1 MAKKVAP
8 VLPAG
13 RTVTNVAS
21 MDLATTD
28 LLGHIRNSLS
38 AFHATE
44 LAIANCILRDPV
56 HVSRMNI
63 SKLAEHSDT
72 SVASVVRFSKTIG
85 YKGFPEFRM
94 ALVGEVS
101 RMGQV
106 GIASSELDSGIT
118 VADSPAEIIRKIA
131 AADALAIQATAQ
143 RLDVVSFQAAV
154 EAWAKAKTIGLFGV
168 ASGGFVAQDLQ
179 LKLNRQGK
187 NAIAWG
193 DIHNALTSLSLLG
206 PGDALVAISHS
217 GTTVDTVD
225 VMQEFKN
232 RGVTIILIT
241 NALRSPATAVADI
254 VLFTSARETTFR
266 SGATASRIAQLTVV
280 DCLCVA
286 LAQRNWSGTRAALDE
301 SRAAVGSRSGRKMV
315 EGISRRS
322 DQKPSRSRGGK

>member
-1 MAKKVAP
+1 MSMVKVVRLMAKKV
-8 VLPAG
+8 
-13 RTVTNVAS
+13 
-21 MDLATTD
+21 LAVDSTTATSSD

-44 LAIANCILRDPV
+44 LAIANCILQDPV
-56 HVSRMNI
+56 QVSQMNI

-106 GIASSELDSGIT
+106 GIDSFELDSGIT
-118 VADSPAEIIRKIA
+118 VEDSPAEIIRKIA
-131 AADALAIQATAQ
+131 AADALAIQSTAQ
-143 RLDVVSFQAAV
+143 RLDVASFSVAV
-154 EAWAKAKTIGLFGV
+154 DAWEKAQTIGLFGV
-168 ASGGFVAQDLQ
+168 ASGGFVAMDLQ

-187 NAIAWG
+187 NAIAWR

-225 VMQEFKN
+225 VMQAFKN

-241 NALRSPATAVADI
+241 NALRSPATTVADI
-254 VLFTSARETTFR
+254 VLTTSARETTFR

-315 EGISRRS
+315 ESNTRKP
-322 DQKPSRSRGGK
+322 DQKPTRSRGGK

>member
-1 MAKKVAP
+1 MVKKV
-8 VLPAG
+8 
-13 RTVTNVAS
+13 VAVES
-21 MDLATTD
+21 QSAASSD

-44 LAIANCILRDPV
+44 LAIANCILQDPV
-56 HVSRMNI
+56 QVSQMNI
-63 SKLAEHSDT
+63 SKLAEHSET
-72 SVASVVRFSKTIG
+72 SVASVVRFSKTVG

-106 GIASSELDSGIT
+106 GIDSSELDSGIT
-118 VADSPAEIIRKIA
+118 VEDSPAEIIRKIA
-131 AADALAIQATAQ
+131 AADALAIQSTAQ
-143 RLDVVSFQAAV
+143 RLDVASFSAAV
-154 EAWAKAKTIGLFGV
+154 DAWAKAQTIGLFGV
-168 ASGGFVAQDLQ
+168 ASGGFVAMDLQ

-187 NAIAWG
+187 NAIAWR
-193 DIHNALTSLSLLG
+193 DSHNALTSLSLLG

-225 VMQEFKN
+225 VMQAFKN

-241 NALRSPATAVADI
+241 NALRSPATNVADI
-254 VLFTSARETTFR
+254 VLTTSARETTFR

-315 EGISRRS
+315 ESNTRKA
-322 DQKPSRSRGGK
+322 DHKPTRSRGGK

>member
-1 MAKKVAP
+1 MSSAKVVSSMVKKVVMAE
-8 VLPAG
+8 PA
-13 RTVTNVAS
+13 RAAS
-21 MDLATTD
+21 SD

-44 LAIANCILRDPV
+44 LAIANCILQDPV
-56 HVSRMNI
+56 QVSRMNI

-72 SVASVVRFSKTIG
+72 SVASVVRFSKTVG

-106 GIASSELDSGIT
+106 GIDSSELDSGIT
-118 VADSPAEIIRKIA
+118 VEDSPAEIIRKIA

-143 RLDVVSFQAAV
+143 RLDVASFSAAV
-154 EAWAKAKTIGLFGV
+154 DAWEKANTIGLFGV
-168 ASGGFVAQDLQ
+168 ASGGFVAMDLQ

-187 NAIAWG
+187 NAIAWR
-193 DIHNALTSLSLLG
+193 DSHNALTSLSLLG

-225 VMQEFKN
+225 VMQAFKN

-241 NALRSPATAVADI
+241 NAIRSPATTVADI
-254 VLFTSARETTFR
+254 VLTTSARETTFR

-286 LAQRNWSGTRAALDE
+286 LAQRNWSGTRAALDQ

-315 EGISRRS
+315 EGNSRRS
-322 DQKPSRSRGGK
+322 DQKPTRSRGGK

>member
-1 MAKKVAP
+1 MSIAKVVSLMVKKVVMAEP
-8 VLPAG
+8 TSA
-13 RTVTNVAS
+13 AS
-21 MDLATTD
+21 SD

-44 LAIANCILRDPV
+44 LAIANCILQDPV
-56 HVSRMNI
+56 QVSRLNI

-72 SVASVVRFSKTIG
+72 SVASVVRFSKTVG

-101 RMGQV
+101 RMGQI
-106 GIASSELDSGIT
+106 GIDTSELDSGIT
-118 VADSPAEIIRKIA
+118 VEDSPAEIIRKIA

-143 RLDVVSFQAAV
+143 RLDVASFSAAV
-154 EAWAKAKTIGLFGV
+154 DAWEKAKTIGLFGV
-168 ASGGFVAQDLQ
+168 ASGGFVAMDLQ

-187 NAIAWG
+187 NAIAWR
-193 DIHNALTSLSLLG
+193 DSHNALTSLSLLG
-206 PGDALVAISHS
+206 PGDSLVAISHS

-232 RGVTIILIT
+232 RGVTVILIT

-286 LAQRNWSGTRAALDE
+286 LAQRNWSGTRAALDQ
-301 SRAAVGSRSGRKMV
+301 SRAAVGSRSGRKLV
-315 EGISRRS
+315 EGNSRRS
-322 DQKPSRSRGGK
+322 DQKPTRSRGGK

>member
-1 MAKKVAP
+1 MVKKVAGVSP
-8 VLPAG
+8 LAIPA
-13 RTVTNVAS
+13 S
-21 MDLATTD
+21 D

-44 LAIANCILRDPV
+44 LAIANCILQDPV
-56 HVSRMNI
+56 QVSRMNI

-72 SVASVVRFSKTIG
+72 SVASVVRFSKTVG
-85 YKGFPEFRM
+85 YKGFAEFSL

-101 RMGQV
+101 RMGQP
-106 GIASSELDSGIT
+106 GIISAELDSGIT
-118 VADSPAEIIRKIA
+118 VEDSTAEIIRKIS

-143 RLDVVSFQAAV
+143 RLDVKSFDATV
-154 EAWAKAKTIGLFGV
+154 DAWAKAKTIGLFGV

-193 DIHNALTSLSLLG
+193 DIHNALTSLSMLG

-315 EGISRRS
+315 EGNLRRS

>member
-1 MAKKVAP
+1 MSIAKVVSLMVKKVVMAEP
-8 VLPAG
+8 TSA
-13 RTVTNVAS
+13 AS
-21 MDLATTD
+21 SD

-44 LAIANCILRDPV
+44 LAIANCILQDPV
-56 HVSRMNI
+56 QVSRMNI

-72 SVASVVRFSKTIG
+72 SVASVVRFSKTVG

-101 RMGQV
+101 RMGQI
-106 GIASSELDSGIT
+106 GIDTSELDSGIT
-118 VADSPAEIIRKIA
+118 VEDSPAEIIRKIA

-143 RLDVVSFQAAV
+143 RLDVASFSAAV
-154 EAWAKAKTIGLFGV
+154 DAWEKAKTIGLFGV
-168 ASGGFVAQDLQ
+168 ASGGFVAMDLQ

-187 NAIAWG
+187 NAIAWR
-193 DIHNALTSLSLLG
+193 DSHNALTSLSLLG
-206 PGDALVAISHS
+206 PGDSLVAISHS

-225 VMQEFKN
+225 VMQEFKD
-232 RGVTIILIT
+232 RGVTVILIT

-286 LAQRNWSGTRAALDE
+286 LAQRNWSGTRAALDQ

-315 EGISRRS
+315 EGNSRRS
-322 DQKPSRSRGGK
+322 DQKPTRSRGGK